1 MNKLRKRIP
10 VIIWLMS
17 LVASFDCAAQVK
29 HNTLLADQFKQGI
42 FVIHDVAVIPMTE
55 HDTIITH
62 ANVVV
67 QGNKIISING
77 LTPKGAKLINGTGKW
92 LIPGL
97 IDMHVHNL
105 ADINFGSS
113 YPTKGANFFL
123 DSQDFMWLYIENG
136 VTTALEMNGRAE
148 HFGQRND
155 IVKGRIIGPRIAL
168 SALINGGEGDGFIAN
183 TPEDGRQTVRIAKAM
198 GYDFIKP
205 YGALN
210 IETFKAIID
219 EAKKQGMKTTGHIP
233 VAFIGTLTEA
243 FVPNF
248 AMVAHAE
255 EYSRNSEHFSDD
267 DARRF
272 ARFAKAN
279 NTWLCPTLITMVRI
293 AEQSQTLDSLRNLT
307 YFDEVHP
314 LMQSKWLTANRYNIE
329 TSAERIAYFDKM
341 VNFHYRL
348 VKIFQEEGVPIVA
361 GTDAGT
367 SGVVWGYA
375 LHDELQQLVKAG
387 LSPRSA
393 LKAATYT
400 AADWLQIGDRIGTI
414 EPGKLAD
421 LVLLDAN
428 PLDNISNTRKI
439 AGVFVNGRWV
449 DKKHI
454 ALIRAAIIKKHK
466 LNKNNFDWSKR
477 KELPNQLEN

>member
-1 MNKLRKRIP
+1 MSKLSKRITAF
-10 VIIWLMS
+10 LL
-17 LVASFDCAAQVK
+17 LVSMAASFGCTAQSK
-29 HNTLLADQFKQGI
+29 HTNLSASLFKQGT

-55 HDTIITH
+55 RDTIITH
-62 ANVVV
+62 ANVLI
-67 QGNKIISING
+67 QGSKIISVNG
-77 LTPKGAKLINGTGKW
+77 PIPKGAKLINGKGKW

-105 ADINFGSS
+105 ADINFGST

-136 VTTALEMNGRAE
+136 VTTALEMSGRAE
-148 HFGQRND
+148 HIGQRND
-155 IVKGRIIGPRIAL
+155 IVKGGILGPRIAL
-168 SALINGGEGDGFIAN
+168 SALINGGQGDGFIAN
-183 TPEDGRQTVRIAKAM
+183 TPKDGRQTVRIAKAM

-205 YGALN
+205 YSALN
-210 IETFKAIID
+210 IETFKAIVD
-219 EAKKQGMKTTGHIP
+219 EAQKQGMKATGHIP
-233 VAFIGTLTEA
+233 VAFNGKLTEA

-255 EYSRNSEHFSDD
+255 EYSKNSKSFSDD

-272 ARFAKAN
+272 AKLAKAN

-293 AEQSQTLDSLRNLT
+293 AEQSRTLDSIRKLP

-329 TSAERIAYFDKM
+329 SSPESIAYINKM

-348 VKIFQEEGVPIVA
+348 VKIFHDEGVPIVA

-375 LHDELQQLVKAG
+375 LHDELEQLVKAG
-387 LSPRSA
+387 LSPKSA
-393 LKAATYT
+393 LEAATRMP
-400 AADWLQIGDRIGTI
+400 ANWLQIGDKVGTI

-449 DKKHI
+449 DKEHI
-454 ALIRAAIIKKHK
+454 TAMRAAIIKKHK
-466 LNKNNFDWSKR
+466 LNKSHFDWSKR
-477 KELPNQLEN
+477 KE